1 MPKAR
6 ATERITK
13 TLIFKTSICGEYY
26 KGKLHDYI
34 YMEDEEG
41 HEYVFPAIVGS
52 IVGGELQL
60 SRSDTKYT
68 MSFSPILTEKSKIF
82 AIVFLLFPKEKLIT

>member
-41 HEYVFPAIVGS
+41 REYVFPAIVGS
-52 IVGGELQL
+52 IVGANYNSQGVTQ
-60 SRSDTKYT
+60 ST
-68 MSFSPILTEKSKIF
+68 P
-82 AIVFLLFPKEKLIT
+82 